1 MIRKFIFLNY
11 LFLLF
16 IFIFTIPFFE
26 TQAQEVSE
34 QTAQEQAEY
43 IEPPKDL
50 IIIDLLEGTG
60 RIAENG
66 KEIAVHYEGWLFDP
80 NFEINN
86 NNPDIESISQNYC
99 EAKGRPFDSSINR
112 GAPFSFFLGKENVI
126 VGWEKGVLGMQEDG
140 KRCLIIPPHLAYGN
154 RSVGGGLIPANSTLI
169 FEIILLGVR

>member
-11 LFLLF
+11 LCLL
-16 IFIFTIPFFE
+16 FIFTIPFFE
-26 TQAQEVSE
+26 MQAQEVS
-34 QTAQEQAEY
+34 EQAEY

-50 IIIDLLEGTG
+50 IIIDLLEGKG

-80 NFEINN
+80 TFEINN

-99 EAKGRPFDSSINR
+99 EAKGRPFDSSIKR
-112 GAPFSFFLGKENVI
+112 GTPFSFFLGKGNVI